1 MSDGE
6 TVRVLFVC
14 MGNICRSPT
23 AEGVF
28 RKLLAEKNFHPMVE
42 TDSAGTHGFHVGRPP
57 DQRAQQAARVRGID
71 ISDLR
76 ARQVSVTDFGYFDYL
91 LAMDRSNLDI
101 LLAEA
106 PAGQRDKVRMFL
118 EFAEA
123 FGEDE
128 VPDPYYGGDQGFERV
143 LDLIEDASRGFL
155 EHLRTT
161 RPA

>member
-1 MSDGE
+1 MSDHD

-28 RKLLAEKNFHPMVE
+28 RNFLEEKDLFSVVE

-57 DQRAQQAARVRGID
+57 DQRAQEAARKRGIE

-76 ARQVSVTDFGYFDYL
+76 ARQVSLSDFGYFDYL
-91 LAMDRSNLDI
+91 LAMDRGNLDI

-106 PAGQRDKVRMFL
+106 PAGHRDKVRMFL
-118 EFAEA
+118 EFAQRS
-123 FGEDE
+123 GEDE

-155 EHLRTT
+155 QHLQAT
-161 RPA
+161 RLA